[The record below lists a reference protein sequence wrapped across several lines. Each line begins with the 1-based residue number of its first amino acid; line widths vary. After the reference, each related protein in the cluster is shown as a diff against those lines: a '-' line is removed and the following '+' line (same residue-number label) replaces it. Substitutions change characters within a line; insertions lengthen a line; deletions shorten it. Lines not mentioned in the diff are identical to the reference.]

1 VQVLSGA
8 TEVIAGAHHS
18 YALRTDGRVSAWGR
32 NYRANLGD
40 GTTTTRRTPVY
51 VRNVAGAVS
60 IASGRDHGLA
70 VLADGRLMAWGANAA
85 GQLGDGTLANR
96 STPIVVPGVTGAVKA
111 GGGGAA
117 YSVILVAP

>member
-1 VQVLSGA
+1 
-8 TEVIAGAHHS
+8 
-18 YALRTDGRVSAWGR
+18 
-32 NYRANLGD
+32 
-40 GTTTTRRTPVY
+40 
-51 VRNVAGAVS
+51 
-60 IASGRDHGLA
+60 
-70 VLADGRLMAWGANAA
+70 MAWGANAA